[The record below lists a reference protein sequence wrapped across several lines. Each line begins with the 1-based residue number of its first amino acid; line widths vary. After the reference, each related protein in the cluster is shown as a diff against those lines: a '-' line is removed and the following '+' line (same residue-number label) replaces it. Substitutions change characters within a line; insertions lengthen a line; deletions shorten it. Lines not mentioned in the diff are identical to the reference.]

1 MTNPTDPPESTP
13 ESSGG
18 ASGGPDAPAGGGE
31 PASDETTASS
41 GAGSRARGRGPVLPI
56 ALLAVAAATLW
67 GSSRLT
73 WVTVTSADG
82 LTEPRT
88 DELDGGVWFGAL
100 TPLALM
106 LLAAVAA
113 VLGTR
118 GWPRRAVG
126 VIIALAA
133 AITAVPP
140 LALLNGSGATAERAA
155 ALAELPGRATVQE
168 VVTSTGPALLATVG
182 AVAAFLAGVLL
193 VRMPERTAR
202 LSGKYDNPVFRRAA
216 ATDLVAKRNSGA
228 TAEPV
233 SERVLWDAL
242 DAGTDPTETETPDRD
257 SGGTTPASGGTAG
270 AGDRADASSEE
281 PDGST
286 APEGDTDTD
295 RGADPSDGG
304 DRRTR

>member
-1 MTNPTDPPESTP
+1 MTHPANPSGSTP
-13 ESSGG
+13 ESGGSG
-18 ASGGPDAPAGGGE
+18 ADPEAGTS
-31 PASDETTASS
+31 ADETAASS
-41 GAGSRARGRGPVLPI
+41 GSAPRGRGPVIPI
-56 ALLAVAAATLW
+56 VLLAVAASTLW

-88 DELDGGVWFGAL
+88 DDIGGGVWFGAL

-118 GWPRRAVG
+118 GLPRRAVG

-133 AITAVPP
+133 AIAAVPP

-155 ALAELPGRATVQE
+155 ALAELPGRAAVQE
-168 VVTSTGPALLATVG
+168 VATSTGPALLAMVG
-182 AVAAFLAGVLL
+182 AVAAFFAGVLL
-193 VRMPERTAR
+193 ARMPERAAR

-216 ATDLVAKRNSGA
+216 ATDLVTRRNSGA
-228 TAEPV
+228 STAEPV

-242 DAGTDPTETETPDRD
+242 DAGTDPTESDPAESDPADRD
-257 SGGTTPASGGTAG
+257 SGAPTSAP
-270 AGDRADASSEE
+270 GDRAGASAEK
-281 PDGST
+281 PDGS
-286 APEGDTDTD
+286 PPREGAADTGRGDDPTD
-295 RGADPSDGG
+295 SG
-304 DRRTR
+304 DRHAR

>member
-1 MTNPTDPPESTP
+1 MTDPANPPEPTP
-13 ESSGG
+13 EPGGG
-18 ASGGPDAPAGGGE
+18 ASGGPGADPGAGTPA
-31 PASDETTASS
+31 DETAASS
-41 GAGSRARGRGPVLPI
+41 GAASRGRGPVVPLV
-56 ALLAVAAATLW
+56 LLAVAAAALW

-88 DELDGGVWFGAL
+88 DEIDGGVWFGAL

-118 GWPRRAVG
+118 GWPRRVVG
-126 VIIALAA
+126 VIIAMAA

-155 ALAELPGRATVQE
+155 ALAELPGRAAVQE
-168 VVTSTGPALLATVG
+168 VVTSTGPALLAMVG

-193 VRMPERTAR
+193 ARMPERTTR

-216 ATDLVAKRNSGA
+216 ATDLVTKRHSGA
-228 TAEPV
+228 PTAEPV

-242 DAGTDPTETETPDRD
+242 DAGTDPTESDTADRD
-257 SGGTTPASGGTAG
+257 PDATTSAS
-270 AGDRADASSEE
+270 GDRADTPAEK
-281 PDGST
+281 PDGSAARGGEADT
-286 APEGDTDTD
+286 GRGD
-295 RGADPSDGG
+295 DPTDGG
-304 DRRTR
+304 DRHAR